1 MKKGSQSPNCWKKL
15 GQLKKLNVSKDY
27 TNSELSRQDKIVL
40 LSRLLKNKNWLNLNY
55 LLFK

>member
-40 LSRLLKNKNWLNLNY
+40 LSRLLKNKN
-55 LLFK
+55 